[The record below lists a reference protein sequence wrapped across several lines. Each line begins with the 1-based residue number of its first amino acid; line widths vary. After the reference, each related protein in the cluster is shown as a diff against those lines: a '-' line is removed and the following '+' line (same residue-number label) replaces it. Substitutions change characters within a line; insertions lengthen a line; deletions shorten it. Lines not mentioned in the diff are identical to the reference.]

1 MRKII
6 GLGIAVLVVVVLW
19 IAGWFW
25 AAGEARQQV
34 ALLAQNDG
42 ETAPQ
47 LTCGTLDVSGFPFRF
62 DVTCGEAEVITGDE
76 TLTVKGIKAS
86 VLVYSPTHVIF
97 SAIPPYTMANAFT
110 GSQSRVDFTGL
121 EGSARLEANDLLKGF
136 SGEGWRIARISV
148 VADGLVWN
156 DTVISDIL
164 QAKAAHLEAQLVDIP
179 HQHDKA
185 KGIAALAAY
194 FDVKGLDAPGFE
206 IAAGDGSLEA
216 QVSGLPNDLRNF
228 SDPDLVRRW
237 QQAGGA
243 LKLIRLA
250 GRQPQPD
257 ERFEIS
263 GTASLGDTGLV
274 NGQIS
279 YTTKGVLDRFAK
291 LMPPLQL
298 LALKGKPEADGG
310 FSNGLNLVDGQLKLI
325 AIPLLDIPPLF

>member
-6 GLGIAVLVVVVLW
+6 ALGIAVLVVAVLW
-19 IAGWFW
+19 TAGWFW
-25 AAGEARQQV
+25 AASEAKQQI
-34 ALLAQNDG
+34 ALLANNDG
-42 ETAPQ
+42 ETATK
-47 LTCGTLDVSGFPFRF
+47 LTCGTLNVSGFPFRF
-62 DVTCGEAEVITGDE
+62 DVTCGEAQVITGDE
-76 TLTVKGIKAS
+76 TLTIKGIKAS

-97 SAIPPYTMANAFT
+97 SAISPYTMANAFT

-121 EGSARLEANDLLKGF
+121 EGSARVEASDLLKGF

-164 QAKAAHLEAQLVDIP
+164 QAKATHLEAHLVDIP
-179 HQHDKA
+179 EQHDKA

-206 IAAGDGSLEA
+206 IAAGDGRLEA
-216 QVSGLPNDLRNF
+216 QVSGLPDDVRNF

-237 QQAGGA
+237 QQVGGA

-250 GRQPQPD
+250 GGQPQPN

-263 GTASLGDTGLV
+263 GTASLCDTGLV

-298 LALKGKPEADGG
+298 LALKGKPEADGS